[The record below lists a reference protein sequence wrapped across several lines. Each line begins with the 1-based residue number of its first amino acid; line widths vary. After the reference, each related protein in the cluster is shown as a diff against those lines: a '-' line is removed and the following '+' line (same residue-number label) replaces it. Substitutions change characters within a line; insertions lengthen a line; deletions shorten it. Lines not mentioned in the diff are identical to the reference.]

1 MYIEQAINKMRRCKT
16 PLIFRCKK
24 RYYCMLDGCLMRVFI
39 NDKNEPR
46 ILGVANINGAEF
58 ISEWDETTLK
68 LVLDY
73 KYE

>member
-1 MYIEQAINKMRRCKT
+1 MRE
-16 PLIFRCKK
+16 
-24 RYYCMLDGCLMRVFI
+24 GCLMRVFI